1 MKFKE
6 SFKYIFIFLF
16 SFLAMS
22 FFLTYFDGDVLWNY
36 GFSYALSKGEIPYLD
51 FNMILTP
58 LYPMIMSLIL
68 KINTNILLF
77 YLENA
82 FLITVIFYFLFKM
95 VKEKAWL
102 FLVFLVFPIP
112 AVVFPSYNL
121 FLLFLA
127 ILLIYC
133 EEEKKS
139 DYLIGLLLGFSI
151 LTKQTV
157 GVFLVAPSLIYY
169 HKDLKKIMKRIIGLL
184 IPNFFFLL
192 YLLVTESFKAFC
204 DLCIFGLFDFSSSNK
219 GSFDLALLIGI
230 MLIIVTVVL
239 YFKNKKNIRYL
250 YVLFFSSIMIPLFD
264 YPHIEYFFF
273 LFLLLVI
280 EKIKVS
286 KKNLIGN
293 VSLFSLVFLF
303 IFFYFTTFQGN
314 IHYPN
319 HYNNF
324 NFRLLYDKNGE
335 NIVRDKMIKYLNE
348 NKDKKIV
355 FLASDA
361 YFYKITCNLEINYF
375 DLINKGN
382 HGFNGTEK
390 MKEKLSSLEKKTI
403 IIVDTNETFSKRS
416 NVSIQFNRELAKYG
430 IKLGKKIKKIGG
442 YTIYEKL

>member
-1 MKFKE
+1 MKFKA

-77 YLENA
+77 YLANA

-219 GSFDLALLIGI
+219 GSF
-230 MLIIVTVVL
+230 VL
-239 YFKNKKNIRYL
+239 
-250 YVLFFSSIMIPLFD
+250 
-264 YPHIEYFFF
+264 
-273 LFLLLVI
+273 
-280 EKIKVS
+280 
-286 KKNLIGN
+286 
-293 VSLFSLVFLF
+293 
-303 IFFYFTTFQGN
+303 
-314 IHYPN
+314 
-319 HYNNF
+319 
-324 NFRLLYDKNGE
+324 
-335 NIVRDKMIKYLNE
+335 
-348 NKDKKIV
+348 
-355 FLASDA
+355 
-361 YFYKITCNLEINYF
+361 
-375 DLINKGN
+375 
-382 HGFNGTEK
+382 
-390 MKEKLSSLEKKTI
+390 
-403 IIVDTNETFSKRS
+403 
-416 NVSIQFNRELAKYG
+416 
-430 IKLGKKIKKIGG
+430 
-442 YTIYEKL
+442 